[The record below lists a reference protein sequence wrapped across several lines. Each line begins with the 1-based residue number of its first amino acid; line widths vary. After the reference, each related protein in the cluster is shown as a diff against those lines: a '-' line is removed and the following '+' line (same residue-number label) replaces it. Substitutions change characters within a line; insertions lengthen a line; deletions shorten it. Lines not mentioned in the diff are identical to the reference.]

1 MNVLQKIWQG
11 GRREGDDTGGLHEEF
26 QPQAVYN
33 YNHINEIKGFEII
46 CWLCLW
52 KTSVDLQKVKRLKY
66 ILLCKPHRDN
76 IHPPMVH
83 MLDIVHDH
91 TPMQTHH
98 I

>member
-1 MNVLQKIWQG
+1 MDVLQKIWQG
-11 GRREGDDTGGLHEEF
+11 GRREERDDTGGLHEEF

-91 TPMQTHH
+91 TPM
-98 I
+98 